1 MKIDH
6 KMNEQHKH
14 LLHILSKLHDKDT
27 AIRASVA
34 NDVNELDADGE
45 QTLLSF
51 LQSSDGEQKCDAAFA
66 LCLLD
71 ADKYIPAIVNL
82 LFDPLGYI
90 RWDIAGLLH
99 DFGDYRAV
107 EPLITVVLNDRD
119 SDVRHNAC
127 YALSAI
133 GDSRALPALRYAV
146 ENDSGADYE
155 GRLVSEIAAEAIIN
169 IKQRSENGEL

>member
-1 MKIDH
+1 
-6 KMNEQHKH
+6 MNEQHKH
-14 LLHILSKLHDKDT
+14 ILHVLSKLHDKDM

-34 NDVNELDADGE
+34 KDVKELDADGE

-51 LQSSDGEQKCDAAFA
+51 LQSSNGEQKCDAAFA

-71 ADKYIPAIVNL
+71 ADKYIPAIINL
-82 LFDPLGYI
+82 LFDPLEYV

-107 EPLITVVLNDRD
+107 EPLITVVLNDSD

-155 GRLVSEIAAEAIIN
+155 GRPVSEIAAEAIIN
-169 IKQRSENGEL
+169 IQKRTENEEL